1 MLFLYATEI
10 TTKGTKFIRIVTVLI
25 PHYAII
31 LVIISTVQD
40 DLLKLFFRHVVKNA
54 VILALDVVVHELV
67 EEEVEGEELVL
78 IAVELD

>member
-1 MLFLYATEI
+1 M
-10 TTKGTKFIRIVTVLI
+10 KK
-25 PHYAII
+25 
-31 LVIISTVQD
+31 
-40 DLLKLFFRHVVKNA
+40 DLLEFLLGYLVDDA